1 MAELWAAWEKEK
13 EDVRV
18 VGRRAVK
25 LRLNRCVGMSDA
37 DAKRWLAAG
46 SRLGCPVG
54 SVGAVQLWPM
64 TASCTLQ
71 SEQMNHCTH
80 TVTLGVRALQC

>member
-18 VGRRAVK
+18 VGRRVVK

-46 SRLGCPVG
+46 SGWVAQL
-54 SVGAVQLWPM
+54 AVWELF
-64 TASCTLQ
+64 SC
-71 SEQMNHCTH
+71 
-80 TVTLGVRALQC
+80 GP

>member
-18 VGRRAVK
+18 VGRRVVK

-64 TASCTLQ
+64 TASCTLE
-71 SEQMNHCTH
+71 SE
-80 TVTLGVRALQC
+80 